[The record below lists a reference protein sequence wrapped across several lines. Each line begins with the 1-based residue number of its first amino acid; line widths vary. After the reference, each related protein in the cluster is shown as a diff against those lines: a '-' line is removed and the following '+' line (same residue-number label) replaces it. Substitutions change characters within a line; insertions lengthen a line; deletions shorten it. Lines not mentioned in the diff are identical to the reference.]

1 MGMLSLSCDCSL
13 TSGLQANCSAASQ
26 GVHPS
31 AAAPAPASPVPLQ
44 EPAVAPGAQ
53 PAALLLVDVLT
64 ATNVAAINAPKD
76 QQSEE
81 GASDVQQMQQIVCG
95 LTFEDTLNN
104 AHTGTWGVRTRAITA
119 NSGGK
124 VERLILELK
133 DPIRTAGKLKLQRPR
148 QGLASQLLMPQ

>member
-1 MGMLSLSCDCSL
+1 MLRLQPELKRDMGMLSLSCDCSL

-53 PAALLLVDVLT
+53 PAALLLVNVLT

-76 QQSEE
+76 QQSEA

-104 AHTGTWGVRTRAITA
+104 AHTGDEMDLRST
-119 NSGGK
+119 
-124 VERLILELK
+124 
-133 DPIRTAGKLKLQRPR
+133 
-148 QGLASQLLMPQ
+148 